1 MTYSIKNLP
10 REGRKEVTKMK
21 KKRHEAIIRLI
32 EQYCLATQ
40 GDLLEKLRE
49 EGFDTTQATISRDIK
64 DLRLI
69 KKVDELGRSRYAVHS
84 GDSGELLG
92 KYRSIFSHSVISA
105 DYAGNTLVVKCY
117 TGMAQAACAAFDS
130 MHWEG
135 LVGTLAGDDTI
146 FALCRTP
153 EHAEKMMFAISE
165 ILG

>member
-1 MTYSIKNLP
+1 
-10 REGRKEVTKMK
+10 MK

-32 EQYCLATQ
+32 EQHCLSTQ
-40 GDLLEKLRE
+40 IDLLEMLKA

-69 KKVDELGRSRYAVHS
+69 KKVDEMGRSRYAVDN

-92 KYRSIFSHSVISA
+92 KYKSIFTHSVLSA
-105 DYAGNTLVVKCY
+105 DFAGHTVVIRCY
-117 TGMAQAACAAFDS
+117 TGMAQAACAALDA

-146 FALCRTP
+146 FALCKTP
-153 EHAEKMMFAISE
+153 EHASRMKDAIAE
-165 ILG
+165 FVD